1 MIWMSVWRT
10 FTLEN
15 ATTEIDSKALTW
27 CCVEL
32 FQTVLI
38 IVNNLSGDSFQNLNC
53 TGVYS
58 VTVKYVKI
66 KKRSKVSWPRM
77 ILCTLVISTVLLCS
91 RRGTKA
97 TVQWT
102 TQSDSLSTPL
112 TDNGD
117 ACCHK
122 HACTEINA
130 NNTNVPTR
138 DELITNPMNTN
149 TCKEWITYITYH
161 IDITDINVLVNP
173 NKV

>member
-1 MIWMSVWRT
+1 MSVWRT

-66 KKRSKVSWPRM
+66 KKKIQGFMTQNDP
-77 ILCTLVISTVLLCS
+77 LHISNINSAALFEK
-91 RRGTKA
+91 GN
-97 TVQWT
+97 
-102 TQSDSLSTPL
+102 QSNSTM
-112 TDNGD
+112 NN
-117 ACCHK
+117 AVRF
-122 HACTEINA
+122 TEHSFD
-130 NNTNVPTR
+130 R
-138 DELITNPMNTN
+138 
-149 TCKEWITYITYH
+149 
-161 IDITDINVLVNP
+161 
-173 NKV
+173 